1 METIKNLSYY
11 RELDKEELSGIY
23 GGVIWYIVGGVI
35 IAVVNEIVSDWD
47 NFKAG
52 LRGQPEIKY
61 WKLTSDVVVK
71 LFNLKTNI
79 MKKTEI
85 LYPALREINPE
96 ELSIINGGSFAYDL
110 GTVLRF
116 LGIYYSNGMGLNG
129 YTEAVADYLANQYK
143 NGT

>member
-61 WKLTSDVVVK
+61 
-71 LFNLKTNI
+71 
-79 MKKTEI
+79 
-85 LYPALREINPE
+85 
-96 ELSIINGGSFAYDL
+96 
-110 GTVLRF
+110 
-116 LGIYYSNGMGLNG
+116 
-129 YTEAVADYLANQYK
+129 
-143 NGT
+143 